1 MNLLENILEGLRAIQ
16 SNLLRTI
23 LTGLIIS
30 IGIMSLVGIL
40 TAVDSMKYSLTQ
52 TFSNLGANSF
62 DIRKKGLNN
71 RGSREGRVEKVYPN
85 ITYDEAAQYK
95 DLMQDKAR
103 VSLSAFVSG
112 ATIVKS
118 QTEKTNPNISV
129 VGADENYM
137 LNNNLNLGKGRD
149 FSSFEQEMGV
159 NVAVVG
165 DEIVSTLFKNKDAIG
180 EYITFLGRRFKIVGQ
195 MEKAGSSMGGSSD
208 RRILIPL
215 ETGRQ
220 IPRNGNSQL
229 NYDIKTAIFRA
240 DELNYVMGEA
250 TGKMRNIR
258 QDGLGQEDSFEIRRS
273 DSLVQSLDEISGY
286 LKLGGGVIGFI
297 TLLGASVGLM
307 NIMMVSVNERTREIG
322 VRKALG
328 ATAFQIRQQF
338 LIEAVVICLM
348 GGLVGIILGILMG
361 NGIASLIAD
370 GAGFFVPWVWV
381 FTGLTICVLVGVIS
395 GYYPAFKASKLD
407 PIESLRYE

>member
-1 MNLLENILEGLRAIQ
+1 MNLVENILEGLRSIQ
-16 SNLLRTI
+16 SNLLRTV

-40 TAVDSMKYSLTQ
+40 TAVDGMKHSLTQ

-62 DIRKKGLNN
+62 DIRRKGMNN
-71 RGSREGRVEKVYPN
+71 RGSQGGRVEKVYPN
-85 ITYDEAAQYK
+85 ISYEQAMQYK
-95 DLMQDKAR
+95 SHMQDEAR

-112 ATIVKS
+112 ATVVKS
-118 QTEKTNPNISV
+118 ETEKTNPNISV

-137 LNNNLNLGKGRD
+137 LNNNLNLAKGRD
-149 FSSFEQEMGV
+149 FSTFEQELGT
-159 NVAVVG
+159 NVAIIG
-165 DEIVSTLFKNKDAIG
+165 NELATTLFKNKDAIG
-180 EYITFLGRRFKIVGQ
+180 EYISFLGRRFKIVGQ
-195 MEKAGSSMGGSSD
+195 MEKAGSSMGGGSD

-220 IPRNGNSQL
+220 IPRTGNAQL

-250 TGKMRNIR
+250 TGTMRNIR

-273 DSLVQSLDEISGY
+273 DSLLQSLDEISGY
-286 LKLGGGVIGFI
+286 LKIGGGVIGFI

-322 VRKALG
+322 VRKAMG
-328 ATAFQIRQQF
+328 ATSFQIRQQF
-338 LIEAVVICLM
+338 LIEAIVICVL
-348 GGLVGIILGILMG
+348 GGLAGILLGILMG

-370 GAGFFVPWVWV
+370 GSGFFVPWLWV
-381 FTGLTICVLVGVIS
+381 FVGLTICVLVGVIS
-395 GYYPAFKASKLD
+395 GYYPAYKASKLD

>member
-1 MNLLENILEGLRAIQ
+1 MNLIENILEGLRSIQ
-16 SNLLRTI
+16 GNLLRTV
-23 LTGLIIS
+23 LTGLIIA

-52 TFSNLGANSF
+52 TFSNLGANAF
-62 DIRKKGLNN
+62 DIRRAGMNN
-71 RGSREGRVEKVYPN
+71 RGRNEGRIEKVYPVIN
-85 ITYDEAAQYK
+85 YDQAVMYRDQMAK
-95 DLMQDKAR
+95 DAR

-112 ATIVKS
+112 ATVVKS
-118 QTEKTNPNISV
+118 ETEKTNPNINIV
-129 VGADENYM
+129 AGDENYM
-137 LNNNLNLGKGRD
+137 LNNSLNLAKGRD
-149 FSSFEQEMGV
+149 FSTFEQEQGA
-159 NVAVVG
+159 NVAIIG
-165 DEIVSTLFKNKDAIG
+165 EEIASTLFKNKDAIG
-180 EYITFLGRRFKIVGQ
+180 DYVTFLGRRFKIVGQ
-195 MEKAGSSMGGSSD
+195 LEKEGSSMGGSGD
-208 RRILIPL
+208 RRIIIPL

-220 IPRNGNSQL
+220 IPRQGNATL
-229 NYDIKTAIFRA
+229 NYDIKTAIYRA

-250 TGKMRNIR
+250 TGMMRKIR
-258 QDGLGQEDSFEIRRS
+258 QDQLGQEDSFEIRRS

-286 LKLGGGVIGFI
+286 LKAGGFVIGFI

-338 LIEAVVICLM
+338 LIEAVVICIM
-348 GGLVGIILGILMG
+348 GGFVGVVLGILMG
-361 NGIASLIAD
+361 NGIASLI
-370 GAGFFVPWVWV
+370 GEGGFIVPWLWV
-381 FTGLTICVLVGVIS
+381 LVGMAICVIVGVIS